1 MLLHPYLLFKGDARA
16 AITFYQKALNL
27 EIGHHQTYG
36 DSPAKATPEQND
48 WLMHGE
54 LLHNGSCFAML
65 ADSPTATK
73 ENNSAIHLSLNF
85 ENEKKAHNAFDNLS
99 DGGKITLPFEKQFWN
114 ARFGQLTDRFGIQ
127 WMINCDLKQ

>member
-65 ADSPTATK
+65 ADSPKATK

-85 ENEKKAHNAFDNLS
+85 ENEKQAHNAFDNLS
-99 DGGKITLPFEKQFWN
+99 DGGK
-114 ARFGQLTDRFGIQ
+114 
-127 WMINCDLKQ
+127 